1 MTWLVPQSVR
11 GLQTRLGTW
20 AGRHRRP
27 IVLAAWG
34 ALLALAPVL
43 LLFLYVYCYPFG
55 HPDIEPLVRFEL
67 PTIGHVYDSNGQP
80 LIALAREY
88 RWIVQYSD
96 IPPVVREAILA
107 AEDKRFFRHDGLD
120 FASLPR
126 VLSKARLPAVFP
138 QGGSTITQQLV
149 RGYFLQPMLAR
160 EHTDRAHRRG
170 FDRVFGWLFGG
181 RSFSAV
187 VRKIEEARLSVWV
200 EREMRHRF
208 GSKRRAKDELLARY
222 ASLIYM
228 GHGQYGFTAASE
240 YYFGQPLKSLT
251 IADAD
256 KAAILAGIAKAPR
269 DYAPDAAEAA
279 GVIRRRN
286 QILEL
291 MAERGALTKPQ
302 EQAAAARPID
312 TVAHE
317 EGSPAPTVAPAA
329 VAHAIQELA
338 TEGLTVNH
346 LLRGEIQIYS
356 TVDERIQQI
365 ATQAL
370 ENGLLAYERRHPKSK
385 GQIQGAVVVLR
396 NNDAAILAE
405 IGGRQIYNH
414 RSASYVDFNRVT
426 SAMRQPGSAMKPLV
440 YLTAFREGGIT
451 LDTVVPDE
459 PISVPTGKGRATK
472 TIVNYDGQY
481 KGMIPVREALAES
494 RNAVAIW
501 LSTQVGISSI
511 LRTSRTLGVVTPL
524 KPYPTTAL
532 GASEVS
538 LIEIAN
544 AYRAMASGLL
554 AEPHIIH
561 RIEPVGRPAI
571 DEPVSRAAPPRPFND
586 AALVMIQEGLRGV
599 VRMPTG
605 TAHALDSTGFPP
617 VMGKTGTTSDYRDAL
632 FIGSTYGPD
641 GITIAVR
648 IGFDDDRS
656 LGVRES
662 GSLAALPIF
671 REAMSAIYRQRLVGP
686 APRFPDAIEASISA
700 SLAPPPESLGD
711 AVTIGLPQGMTVG
724 RAVGLQSTVCCD
736 R

>member
-1 MTWLVPQSVR
+1 MAWRVPQSIPGFR
-11 GLQTRLGTW
+11 ERLVAW
-20 AGRHRRP
+20 ASRHRKP
-27 IVLAAWG
+27 IVFAAWT
-34 ALLALAPVL
+34 ALVALAPIV
-43 LLFLYVYCYPFG
+43 LLFLYVYLYPFG

-67 PTIGHVYDSNGQP
+67 PTVGHVYDSNGQA
-80 LIALAREY
+80 LISLAQEY
-88 RWIVQYSD
+88 RSIVQYSD

-126 VLSKARLPAVFP
+126 VLSKARLPVAFP

-149 RGYFLQPMLAR
+149 RGYFLQPMIAR
-160 EHTDRAHRRG
+160 ERADRAQRHG
-170 FDRVFGWLFGG
+170 LGRVVGWLLGG
-181 RSFSAV
+181 RSVSAV
-187 VRKIEEARLSVWV
+187 ARKIEEARLSVWV

-240 YYFGQPLKSLT
+240 YYFGQPLSSMT

-256 KAAILAGIAKAPR
+256 KAAVLAGIAKAPR
-269 DYAPDAAEAA
+269 DYAPDAREAA
-279 GVIRRRN
+279 SVIRRRN
-286 QILEL
+286 QILDL
-291 MAERGALTKPQ
+291 MAERGALTSQ
-302 EQAAAARPID
+302 QDQAASARPIN
-312 TVAHE
+312 TIAHE
-317 EGSPAPTVAPAA
+317 TSDSALSTAPAA
-329 VAHAIQELA
+329 VAHAIHELA
-338 TEGLTVNH
+338 TQGLTVNN

-365 ATQAL
+365 AGRAL
-370 ENGLLAYERRHPKSK
+370 ENGLQAYERRHPKSK
-385 GQIQGAVVVLR
+385 GLIQGAVVVLR

-405 IGGRQIYNH
+405 IGGRQIYNN
-414 RSASYVDFNRVT
+414 RSTSYVDFNRVT
-426 SAMRQPGSAMKPLV
+426 SALRQPGSAMKPLV
-440 YLTAFREGGIT
+440 YLTAFRAGAIT

-459 PISVPTGKGRATK
+459 PISVPTGKGRAMK
-472 TIVNYDGQY
+472 TIVNYDGEY
-481 KGMIPVREALAES
+481 KGMIPLRQALAES

-501 LSTQVGISSI
+501 LTTQVGISSI
-511 LRTSRTLGVVTPL
+511 LQTSQTLGIVTPL

-532 GASEVS
+532 GASEVN
-538 LIEIAN
+538 LIELAN
-544 AYRAMASGLL
+544 AYRAMASSLL

-561 RIEPVGRPAI
+561 RIDATGRPPI
-571 DEPVSRAAPPRPFND
+571 LEPISRAAPPRPFGD
-586 AALVMIQEGLRGV
+586 SALLLIQEGLRGV
-599 VRMPTG
+599 VRMPDG
-605 TAHALDSTGFPP
+605 TAHALDSPGFPP

-632 FIGSTYGPD
+632 FVGSTYGPD

-686 APRFPDAIEASISA
+686 APRFPESIEASISA
-700 SLAPPPESLGD
+700 YLAPLPESFGNG
-711 AVTIGLPQGMTVG
+711 VSVGLPPGITVG
-724 RAVGLQSTVCCD
+724 RAVGFQTTVCCD